1 MSTQEVAEDVSA
13 EFARKWWKALMA
25 NACALIE
32 DAAVLAEHSSPGRAQ
47 TLLVLAMEELAK
59 ARWLY
64 QAAEYQWSRPLGL
77 YGQAPAASGP
87 IMVPEQ
93 LRTNGQPHLQK
104 LQAAEQY
111 ASGLGGF
118 WHADRRHEYYFPAD
132 LDTFESAARRRN
144 LDKQSGLYVDR
155 RGEEVLSPL
164 AIPAGGIGDF
174 IVLAA
179 QAVEMQ
185 LIEDHTRQ
193 QDAPEG
199 APIDSSQDLHWVVL
213 PFAHPE
219 EYTSFIRKQGASDPR
234 Q

>member
-1 MSTQEVAEDVSA
+1 
-13 EFARKWWKALMA
+13 MA

-32 DAAVLAEHSSPGRAQ
+32 DATVLAEHGSPGRAQ

-64 QAAEYQWSRPLGL
+64 QAAEYEWSRPLGL
-77 YGQAPAASGP
+77 YGQAPAASAP
-87 IMVPEQ
+87 ITVPGQ
-93 LRTNGQPHLQK
+93 LRKKGQPHLQK

-118 WHADRRHEYYFPAD
+118 WDADRRHEYYFPAD
-132 LDTFESAARRRN
+132 LRTFESAARRRN

-155 RGEEVLSPL
+155 RCEEVLSPL
-164 AIPAGGIGDF
+164 AIPADGIGEF
-174 IVLAA
+174 IALAA

-199 APIDSSQDLHWVVL
+199 APIDSSQDLHWVIL

-219 EYTSFIRKQGASDPR
+219 EYADFIDKKDASEV
-234 Q
+234 

>member
-1 MSTQEVAEDVSA
+1 MSTQGVAEDVSA

-32 DAAVLAEHSSPGRAQ
+32 DAAVLADHSSPGRAQ

-93 LRTNGQPHLQK
+93 LRTNSQPHLQK

-174 IVLAA
+174 IGLAA

-199 APIDSSQDLHWVVL
+199 APIDSSQDLHWVIL

-219 EYTSFIRKQGASDPR
+219 EYTSFIEKQGPSDAG

>member
-1 MSTQEVAEDVSA
+1 MSTQGVAEDVSA

-32 DAAVLAEHSSPGRAQ
+32 DAAVLADHSSPGRAQ
-47 TLLVLAMEELAK
+47 TLVVLAMEELAK

-93 LRTNGQPHLQK
+93 LRTHSQPHLQK

-174 IVLAA
+174 IGLAA
-179 QAVEMQ
+179 KAVEMQ

-199 APIDSSQDLHWVVL
+199 APIDSSQDLHWVIL

-219 EYTSFIRKQGASDPR
+219 EYTSFIEKQGPSDAG